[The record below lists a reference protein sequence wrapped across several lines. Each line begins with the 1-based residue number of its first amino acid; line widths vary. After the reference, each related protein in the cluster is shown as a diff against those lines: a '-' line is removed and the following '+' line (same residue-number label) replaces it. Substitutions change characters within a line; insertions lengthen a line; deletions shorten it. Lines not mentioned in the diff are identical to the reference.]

1 MNRREETGMTDS
13 QYEDHLRG
21 IIADPERIKRLGV
34 SSEAEAEIDS
44 LIERFRKT
52 TG

>member
-1 MNRREETGMTDS
+1 MTDS

-21 IIADPERIKRLGV
+21 IIADLERIKRLGA